1 MKIRV
6 SQIHH
11 GDKCICS
18 KLCHLYRNGECI
30 DFCAIGMDGTS
41 SIFEKLRPGEECPG
55 EGTYEIVFKK
65 VE

>member
-1 MKIRV
+1 
-6 SQIHH
+6 
-11 GDKCICS
+11 
-18 KLCHLYRNGECI
+18 
-30 DFCAIGMDGTS
+30 MDGTS